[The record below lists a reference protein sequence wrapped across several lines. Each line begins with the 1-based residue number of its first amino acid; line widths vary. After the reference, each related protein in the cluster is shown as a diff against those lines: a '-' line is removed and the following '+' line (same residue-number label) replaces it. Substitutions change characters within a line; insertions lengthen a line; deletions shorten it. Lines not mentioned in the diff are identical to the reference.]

1 MKVVLLQNV
10 DGLGSVGEVKEVAKG
25 YGRNFLLP
33 RGLAERATPDLMK
46 RAEAMRRAEE
56 HRQSLADAEMA
67 VYAETFEGL
76 EVMIK
81 AKAGA
86 QDRLYGAITNAD
98 IAEEVQ
104 RITGQDMDK
113 RKIELDEPI
122 HKLGEYE
129 VVVRLSKELT
139 PRLKVIV
146 AGEPEEV
153 KPKPKPK
160 AKAKPKKEEK
170 AEDVAEETPQVMTE
184 DVVEETPQ
192 VMTEDVAE
200 ETPQVMTKDVA
211 EETPQVMT
219 EDVVEET
226 SQAMTED
233 VVEETSQAMAEEK
246 EKETEIESPE
256 EESQ

>member
-10 DGLGSVGEVKEVAKG
+10 AGLGTVGEVKEVAQG

-33 RGLAERATPDLMK
+33 KGLAERATADLMK
-46 RAEAMRRAEE
+46 RAEEMRRAEE
-56 HRQSLADAEMA
+56 RRQLLADAEMA

-76 EVMIK
+76 EVRIK

-122 HKLGEYE
+122 HKLGEYD

-146 AGEPEEV
+146 VGEVVGEQEEV
-153 KPKPKPK
+153 KPKTK

-170 AEDVAEETPQVMTE
+170 AEA
-184 DVVEETPQ
+184 VVEETPQ
-192 VMTEDVAE
+192 EITEEQAVTAEQVVAE
-200 ETPQVMTKDVA
+200 EKVVTA
-211 EETPQVMT
+211 EQ
-219 EDVVEET
+219 
-226 SQAMTED
+226 
-233 VVEETSQAMAEEK
+233 

>member
-10 DGLGSVGEVKEVAKG
+10 AGLGTVGEVKEVAEG
-25 YGRNFLLP
+25 YARNFLLP
-33 RGLAERATPDLMK
+33 KGLADRATPELMK
-46 RAEAMRRAEE
+46 RAEDMRRAEE
-56 HRQSLADAEMA
+56 RRQLLEAAEMA

-76 EVMIK
+76 EVTIK

-86 QDRLYGAITNAD
+86 QDRLYGSITNAD
-98 IAEEVQ
+98 IADEVQ

-122 HKLGEYE
+122 HKLGEYN

-146 AGEPEEV
+146 VGDVEVDQEEV
-153 KPKPKPK
+153 KPKPK

-170 AEDVAEETPQVMTE
+170 AK
-184 DVVEETPQ
+184 DVVEEAPQ
-192 VMTEDVAE
+192 VMIE
-200 ETPQVMTKDVA
+200 ET
-211 EETPQVMT
+211 
-219 EDVVEET
+219 
-226 SQAMTED
+226 
-233 VVEETSQAMAEEK
+233 
-246 EKETEIESPE
+246 EKETEIETPE

>member
-10 DGLGSVGEVKEVAKG
+10 AGLGTVGEVKEVAEG

-33 RGLAERATPDLMK
+33 KGLAERATPDLMK
-46 RAEAMRRAEE
+46 RAEDMRRAEE
-56 HRQSLADAEMA
+56 RRQLLADAEMA

-76 EVMIK
+76 EVTIK

-86 QDRLYGAITNAD
+86 QDRLYGSITNAD

-122 HKLGEYE
+122 HKLGEYD
-129 VVVRLSKELT
+129 VVVRISKELT

-146 AGEPEEV
+146 VGEVVGEQDEV
-153 KPKPKPK
+153 KPKPKT
-160 AKAKPKKEEK
+160 KAKPKKEEK
-170 AEDVAEETPQVMTE
+170 TE

-192 VMTEDVAE
+192 AITEEQAITAEQVVAE
-200 ETPQVMTKDVA
+200 EQA
-211 EETPQVMT
+211 IIEEQ
-219 EDVVEET
+219 
-226 SQAMTED
+226 
-233 VVEETSQAMAEEK
+233 
-246 EKETEIESPE
+246 EKETEIESSE
-256 EESQ
+256 KES

>member
-10 DGLGSVGEVKEVAKG
+10 AGLGTVGEVKEVAQG

-33 RGLAERATPDLMK
+33 KGLAERATADLMK
-46 RAEAMRRAEE
+46 RAEEMRRAEE
-56 HRQSLADAEMA
+56 RRQLLADAEMA

-76 EVMIK
+76 EVRIK

-122 HKLGEYE
+122 HKLGEYD
-129 VVVRLSKELT
+129 VVLRLSKEQT

-146 AGEPEEV
+146 KGEEV
-153 KPKPKPK
+153 EVKPKPK

-170 AEDVAEETPQVMTE
+170 AEDVAEETPQAITE
-184 DVVEETPQ
+184 TEEQAVTEEQAITKEQ
-192 VMTEDVAE
+192 VVAE
-200 ETPQVMTKDVA
+200 EQAITEEQAVTAVQVVA
-211 EETPQVMT
+211 EEQVVT
-219 EDVVEET
+219 
-226 SQAMTED
+226 
-233 VVEETSQAMAEEK
+233 AEQ
-246 EKETEIESPE
+246 EKETEIEAPE

>member
-10 DGLGSVGEVKEVAKG
+10 AGLGTVGEVKEVAQG

-33 RGLAERATPDLMK
+33 KGLAERATADLMK
-46 RAEAMRRAEE
+46 RAEEMRRAEE
-56 HRQSLADAEMA
+56 RRQLLADAEMA

-76 EVMIK
+76 EVTIK

-122 HKLGEYE
+122 HKLGEYD
-129 VVVRLSKELT
+129 VVLRLSKEQT

-146 AGEPEEV
+146 KGEEV
-153 KPKPKPK
+153 EVKPKPK

-170 AEDVAEETPQVMTE
+170 AEDVAEETPQAITE
-184 DVVEETPQ
+184 TEEQAVTEEQAITEEQAVTAEQ
-192 VMTEDVAE
+192 VVAE
-200 ETPQVMTKDVA
+200 EKVVTA
-211 EETPQVMT
+211 EQ
-219 EDVVEET
+219 
-226 SQAMTED
+226 
-233 VVEETSQAMAEEK
+233 

>member
-10 DGLGSVGEVKEVAKG
+10 AGLGTVGEVKEVAQG

-33 RGLAERATPDLMK
+33 KGLAERATADLMK
-46 RAEAMRRAEE
+46 RAEEMRRAEE
-56 HRQSLADAEMA
+56 RRQLLADAEMA

-76 EVMIK
+76 EVRIK

-122 HKLGEYE
+122 HKLGEYD

-146 AGEPEEV
+146 VGEVVGEHEEV
-153 KPKPKPK
+153 KPKPR

-170 AEDVAEETPQVMTE
+170 AEA
-184 DVVEETPQ
+184 
-192 VMTEDVAE
+192 
-200 ETPQVMTKDVA
+200 
-211 EETPQVMT
+211 
-219 EDVVEET
+219 VVEET
-226 SQAMTED
+226 SQAITEEQAVTAEQ
-233 VVEETSQAMAEEK
+233 VVAEEQVVTAEQ

>member
-10 DGLGSVGEVKEVAKG
+10 AGLGTVGEVKEVAEG

-33 RGLAERATPDLMK
+33 KGLAERATPDLMK
-46 RAEAMRRAEE
+46 RAEEMRRAEE
-56 HRQSLADAEMA
+56 RRQLLADAEMA

-76 EVMIK
+76 EVTIK

-122 HKLGEYE
+122 HKLGEYD
-129 VVVRLSKELT
+129 VVVRISKELT

-146 AGEPEEV
+146 VGEVVGEQEEV
-153 KPKPKPK
+153 KPKPK
-160 AKAKPKKEEK
+160 AKAKPKKEKK

-184 DVVEETPQ
+184 
-192 VMTEDVAE
+192 
-200 ETPQVMTKDVA
+200 
-211 EETPQVMT
+211 
-219 EDVVEET
+219 
-226 SQAMTED
+226 
-233 VVEETSQAMAEEK
+233 EK
-246 EKETEIESPE
+246 EKETEIEAPE

>member
-10 DGLGSVGEVKEVAKG
+10 AGLGTVGEVKEVAQG

-33 RGLAERATPDLMK
+33 KGLAERATPDLMK
-46 RAEAMRRAEE
+46 RAEDMRRAEE
-56 HRQSLADAEMA
+56 RRQLLADAEMA

-76 EVMIK
+76 EVRIK

-122 HKLGEYE
+122 HKLGEYD
-129 VVVRLSKELT
+129 VVIRLSKELT

-146 AGEPEEV
+146 AGEVVGEQEEV
-153 KPKPKPK
+153 KPKPK
-160 AKAKPKKEEK
+160 AKAKPKKEK
-170 AEDVAEETPQVMTE
+170 KVEDVAEETPQAITEEQEKETEIEAPEE

-192 VMTEDVAE
+192 VMTD
-200 ETPQVMTKDVA
+200 
-211 EETPQVMT
+211 
-219 EDVVEET
+219 
-226 SQAMTED
+226 
-233 VVEETSQAMAEEK
+233 EK
-246 EKETEIESPE
+246 EKETEIKVSE
-256 EESQ
+256 EELQ

>member
-10 DGLGSVGEVKEVAKG
+10 AGLGTVGEVKEVAQG
-25 YGRNFLLP
+25 YARNFLLP
-33 RGLAERATPDLMK
+33 KGLAERATPDLMK
-46 RAEAMRRAEE
+46 RAEDMRRAEE
-56 HRQSLADAEMA
+56 RRQLLADAEMA

-76 EVMIK
+76 EVTIK

-122 HKLGEYE
+122 HKLGEYD
-129 VVVRLSKELT
+129 VVLRLSKEQT

-146 AGEPEEV
+146 KGEEV
-153 KPKPKPK
+153 EVKPKPK

-170 AEDVAEETPQVMTE
+170 AEDVAEETPQAITE
-184 DVVEETPQ
+184 EQAVTEEQAITEEQ
-192 VMTEDVAE
+192 VVAE
-200 ETPQVMTKDVA
+200 EQAITEEQAVTAVQVVA
-211 EETPQVMT
+211 EEQVVT
-219 EDVVEET
+219 
-226 SQAMTED
+226 
-233 VVEETSQAMAEEK
+233 EEK
-246 EKETEIESPE
+246 EKETEIEAPE

>member
-10 DGLGSVGEVKEVAKG
+10 AGLGTVGEVKEVAEG

-33 RGLAERATPDLMK
+33 KGLAERATPDLMK
-46 RAEAMRRAEE
+46 RAEDMRRAEE
-56 HRQSLADAEMA
+56 RRQLLADAEMA

-76 EVMIK
+76 EVTIK

-122 HKLGEYE
+122 HKLGEYD
-129 VVVRLSKELT
+129 VVVRISKELT

-146 AGEPEEV
+146 VGEVVGEQEEV
-153 KPKPKPK
+153 KPKTK

-170 AEDVAEETPQVMTE
+170 TE

-192 VMTEDVAE
+192 AITEEQAITSEQVVPE
-200 ETPQVMTKDVA
+200 EQA
-211 EETPQVMT
+211 IIEEQ
-219 EDVVEET
+219 
-226 SQAMTED
+226 
-233 VVEETSQAMAEEK
+233 
-246 EKETEIESPE
+246 EKETEIESSE
-256 EESQ
+256 KESQ

>member
-10 DGLGSVGEVKEVAKG
+10 AGLGTVGEVKEVAEG

-33 RGLAERATPDLMK
+33 KGLAERATPDLMK
-46 RAEAMRRAEE
+46 RAEDMRRAEE
-56 HRQSLADAEMA
+56 RRQLLADAEMA

-76 EVMIK
+76 EVTMK

-122 HKLGEYE
+122 HKLGEYD
-129 VVVRLSKELT
+129 VVVRISKELT

-146 AGEPEEV
+146 VGEVVGEQEEV
-153 KPKPKPK
+153 KPKPK
-160 AKAKPKKEEK
+160 AKAKPKKEKK
-170 AEDVAEETPQVMTE
+170 AE

-192 VMTEDVAE
+192 VMTE
-200 ETPQVMTKDVA
+200 
-211 EETPQVMT
+211 
-219 EDVVEET
+219 
-226 SQAMTED
+226 
-233 VVEETSQAMAEEK
+233 EK
-246 EKETEIESPE
+246 EKETEIEAPE